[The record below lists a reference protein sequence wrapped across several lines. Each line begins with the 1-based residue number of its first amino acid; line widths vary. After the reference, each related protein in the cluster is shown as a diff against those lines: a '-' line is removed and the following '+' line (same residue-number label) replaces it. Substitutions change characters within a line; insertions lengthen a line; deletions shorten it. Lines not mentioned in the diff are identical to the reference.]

1 LKVGGAKN
9 NFMGANWFTSQSR
22 GKDVRNAYDRAVA
35 EAEYE
40 HGHQEGYSGHI
51 NSSAG
56 YRDVTKEYKAS
67 GMTIRDF
74 MYQQMD
80 KLTKHQ
86 GAQAICIQEPRGND
100 NKIKTQVEHVVTPGT
115 KKWVLTYIVYCG
127 DSRIASALTKG
138 DAVKRA
144 RDYSEKHQC
153 STLIKMERRLEKDA
167 HALVAKITYKKS
179 STEKDGEWV
188 FFGWASY

>member
-1 LKVGGAKN
+1 
-9 NFMGANWFTSQSR
+9 MGANWFATQSR
-22 GKDVRNAYDRAVA
+22 GKSVKRAYDRAVA

-40 HGHQEGYSGHI
+40 HGHQDGYSGEI

-67 GMTIRDF
+67 GKTIRDF
-74 MYQQMD
+74 MDQQMD
-80 KLTKHQ
+80 RLTKHQ
-86 GAQAICIQEPRGND
+86 GAQAICIQEPKAND

-144 RDYSEKHQC
+144 RDYSERHQC
-153 STLIKMERRLEKDA
+153 STTIKMERRLEKDA

-179 STEKDGEWV
+179 STERDGEWI
-188 FFGWASY
+188 FFGWASE

>member
-1 LKVGGAKN
+1 
-9 NFMGANWFTSQSR
+9 MGASWFATQSR
-22 GKDVRNAYDRAVA
+22 GKSVKHAYDRAVA

-40 HGHQEGYSGHI
+40 HGHQEGYSGEI

-67 GMTIRDF
+67 GKTIRDF
-74 MYQQMD
+74 MDQQMG

-127 DSRIASALTKG
+127 DSRIASAITKG

-144 RDYSEKHQC
+144 RAYSEKNQC
-153 STLIKMERRLEKDA
+153 TTTIKMERRLEKDA

-179 STEKDGEWV
+179 STERDGEWI

>member
-1 LKVGGAKN
+1 VELKTTI
-9 NFMGANWFTSQSR
+9 MGANWFATQSR
-22 GKDVRNAYDRAVA
+22 GKSVKRAYDRAVA

-40 HGHQEGYSGHI
+40 HGHQDGYSGEI

-67 GMTIRDF
+67 GKTIRDF
-74 MYQQMD
+74 MDQQMD
-80 KLTKHQ
+80 RLTKHQ
-86 GAQAICIQEPRGND
+86 GAQAICIQEPKAND

-144 RDYSEKHQC
+144 RDYSERHQC
-153 STLIKMERRLEKDA
+153 STTIKMERRLEKDA

-179 STEKDGEWV
+179 STERDGEWI
-188 FFGWASY
+188 FFGWASE